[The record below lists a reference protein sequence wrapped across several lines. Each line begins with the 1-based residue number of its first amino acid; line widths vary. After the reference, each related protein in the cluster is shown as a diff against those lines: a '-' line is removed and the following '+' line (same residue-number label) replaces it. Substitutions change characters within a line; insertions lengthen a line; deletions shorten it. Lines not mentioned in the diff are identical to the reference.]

1 MIDKTPVTIVT
12 GFLGAGKTTLIRH
25 LIANAGRRRLALI
38 INEFG
43 DVGVDGDLVRNCSNT
58 ACPEDAIIELANGCI
73 CCTVADDFAPA
84 ITALLA
90 REPKPDHIVVETSG
104 LALPKPLIKAFDWP
118 DLRARLTVDG
128 VVAVVDAAAVAEG
141 RFADNPERLAEQRRA
156 DPSLDHDNPLEE
168 VYEDQLMSADLVVLN
183 KVDLIDKGQLE
194 ALKAQISAAVPR
206 AVKIAPVREGAIDP
220 GVLIGLNAAAE
231 DDLNARPSHHDAEG
245 EHDHDDFDTF
255 VVTIPAVHDPD
266 ALIDRLADAARAHEI
281 LRVKGFVE
289 VIGKPMRMLVQGVGS
304 RFRRDFERPW
314 GADEPRL
321 SRLVVIAG
329 RGVDRKVVAAALG
342 G

>member
-1 MIDKTPVTIVT
+1 MISRP
-12 GFLGAGKTTLIRH
+12 
-25 LIANAGRRRLALI
+25 
-38 INEFG
+38 
-43 DVGVDGDLVRNCSNT
+43 
-58 ACPEDAIIELANGCI
+58 P
-73 CCTVADDFAPA
+73 

-118 DLRARLTVDG
+118 DLRSKLTVDG

-141 RFADNPERLAEQRRA
+141 RFADDPARIAEQRAA

-183 KVDLIDKGQLE
+183 KADLVDKDELA
-194 ALKAQISAAVPR
+194 ALKAQIAAALPR
-206 AVKIAPVREGAIDP
+206 SVRIAPAREGAIDP
-220 GVLIGLNAAAE
+220 DVLIGMNSAAE
-231 DDLNARPSHHDAEG
+231 DDLAARPSHHDAAG

-255 VVTIPAVHDPD
+255 VVAIPAVRDPD
-266 ALIDRLADAARAHEI
+266 ALIDRLVKATRAHDI

-289 VIGKPMRMLVQGVGS
+289 VAGKPMRMLVQGVGS

-314 GADEPRL
+314 RVDELAAR
-321 SRLVVIAG
+321 AG
-329 RGVDRKVVAAALG
+329 SS
-342 G
+342 

>member
-1 MIDKTPVTIVT
+1 MLAKTPVTIVT

-25 LIANAGRRRLALI
+25 LLANAGGRRLALI

-43 DVGVDGDLVRNCSNT
+43 DLGVDGALVKGCADA

-84 ITALLA
+84 LTTLIA

-104 LALPKPLIKAFDWP
+104 LALPKPLVKAFDWP
-118 DLRARLTVDG
+118 ELRSRLTVDG

-141 RFADNPERLAEQRRA
+141 RFADDPARIAEQRLA

-168 VYEDQLMSADLVVLN
+168 VYEDQLMCADLVVLN
-183 KVDLIDKGQLE
+183 KADLVDKAELD
-194 ALKAQISAAVPR
+194 ALKAQIAGALPR
-206 AVKIAPVREGAIDP
+206 AVKIAPAREGAIAPD
-220 GVLIGLNAAAE
+220 VLIGMNAAAE
-231 DDLNARPSHHDAEG
+231 DDLGARPSRHDAEG

-255 VVTIPAVHDPD
+255 VVTIPAVGDPD
-266 ALIDRLADAARAHEI
+266 ALIDRLVATTHAHDI

-289 VIGKPMRMLVQGVGS
+289 VMGKPMRMLVQGVGS

-314 GADEPRL
+314 GPGEPRL
-321 SRLVVIAG
+321 SRLVVIAE
-329 RGVDRKVVAAALG
+329 RGVDRQAVAAALG

>member
-1 MIDKTPVTIVT
+1 MLAKTPVTIVT

-25 LIANAGRRRLALI
+25 LMANAGGRRLALI

-43 DVGVDGDLVRNCSNT
+43 DVGVDGDLIKGCSDA

-73 CCTVADDFAPA
+73 CCTVADDFVPA

-90 REPKPDHIVVETSG
+90 REPRPDHIVVETSG

-118 DLRARLTVDG
+118 ELRARLTVDG

-141 RFADNPERLAEQRRA
+141 RFADDPARVAEQRLA

-168 VYEDQLMSADLVVLN
+168 VYEDQLMSADLIVLN
-183 KVDLIDKGQLE
+183 KADLVDRDQLD
-194 ALKAQISAAVPR
+194 ALKAQITGAVPR
-206 AVKIAPVREGAIDP
+206 AVKIAAAREGAIDAD
-220 GVLIGLNAAAE
+220 VLIGMKSAAE

-255 VVTIPAVHDPD
+255 VVTVPAIRDPD
-266 ALIDRLADAARAHEI
+266 ALIDRLIVATRAHDI

-289 VIGKPMRMLVQGVGS
+289 VAGKPMRMLVQGVGQ

-314 GADEPRL
+314 GVNETRQ
-321 SRLVVIAG
+321 SRLVVIAQ
-329 RGVDRKVVAAALG
+329 RGVDREAVAAALG
-342 G
+342 A

>member
-1 MIDKTPVTIVT
+1 MLAKTPVTIVT

-25 LIANAGRRRLALI
+25 LLANAGGRRLALI

-43 DVGVDGDLVRNCSNT
+43 DVGVDGDLIRSCSDA

-118 DLRARLTVDG
+118 DLRSKLTVDG
-128 VVAVVDAAAVAEG
+128 VIAVVDAAAVAEG
-141 RFADNPERLAEQRRA
+141 RFADDPARVVEQRLA

-183 KVDLIDKGQLE
+183 KADLVGKEQLD
-194 ALKAQISAAVPR
+194 ALKAQIAGALPR
-206 AVKIAPVREGAIDP
+206 AVKIAPAREGAIGAD
-220 GVLIGLNAAAE
+220 VLIGMNAAAE
-231 DDLNARPSHHDAEG
+231 DDLHARPSHHDGEG
-245 EHDHDDFDTF
+245 EHHHDDFDTF
-255 VVTIPAVHDPD
+255 VVTIPAVRDPD
-266 ALIDRLADAARAHEI
+266 TLIDRLIAATRAHDI
-281 LRVKGFVE
+281 LRIKGFVE
-289 VIGKPMRMLVQGVGS
+289 VAGKPLRMLVQGVGQ
-304 RFRRDFERPW
+304 RFRRDFDRPW
-314 GADEPRL
+314 GVDEPRL
-321 SRLVVIAG
+321 SRLVVIAE
-329 RGVDRKVVAAALG
+329 RGVERDAVAAALG

>member
-1 MIDKTPVTIVT
+1 MLAKTPVTIVT

-25 LIANAGRRRLALI
+25 LMANAGGRRLALI

-43 DVGVDGDLVRNCSNT
+43 DVEVDGDLIKNCSDA

-84 ITALLA
+84 IAKLLA
-90 REPKPDHIVVETSG
+90 REPRPDHIVVETSG

-118 DLRARLTVDG
+118 DLRTRLTVDG

-141 RFADNPERLAEQRRA
+141 RFADDPARIAEQRLA

-183 KVDLIDKGQLE
+183 KADLVDEERLD
-194 ALKAQISAAVPR
+194 ALKAQIAGALPR
-206 AVKIAPVREGAIDP
+206 AVKIASTREGVIDP
-220 GVLIGLNAAAE
+220 DVLIGMNAAAE
-231 DDLNARPSHHDAEG
+231 DDLHARPSHHDAEG

-255 VVTIPAVHDPD
+255 VVTIPAVRDPD
-266 ALIDRLADAARAHEI
+266 TLIDQLIAATRAHDI
-281 LRVKGFVE
+281 LRVKGFIDVA
-289 VIGKPMRMLVQGVGS
+289 GKPLRMLVQGVGQ
-304 RFRRDFERPW
+304 RFRRDFDRPW
-314 GADEPRL
+314 GVDEPRL
-321 SRLVVIAG
+321 SRLVVIAE
-329 RGVDRKVVAAALG
+329 RGVDRDAVAAALG

>member
-1 MIDKTPVTIVT
+1 MLAKTPVTIVT

-25 LIANAGRRRLALI
+25 LLANAGGRRLALI

-43 DVGVDGDLVRNCSNT
+43 DIGVDGDLVKGCADA

-84 ITALLA
+84 IMRLID

-118 DLRARLTVDG
+118 DLRSRLTVDG
-128 VVAVVDAAAVAEG
+128 VVAVVDAAAVVEG
-141 RFADNPERLAEQRRA
+141 RFADDPARIAEQRMA

-183 KVDLIDKGQLE
+183 KADLVDKDELA
-194 ALKAQISAAVPR
+194 ALKA
-206 AVKIAPVREGAIDP
+206 KIAEALPRSVRIAPAREGVIDVD
-220 GVLIGLNAAAE
+220 VLIGMNSAAE
-231 DDLNARPSHHDAEG
+231 DDLAARPSHHDATG

-255 VVTIPAVHDPD
+255 VVAIPAVGDPD
-266 ALIDRLADAARAHEI
+266 ALIDRLVKATRAHDI

-289 VIGKPMRMLVQGVGS
+289 VAGKPMRMLVQGVGS
-304 RFRRDFERPW
+304 RFRRDFDRPW
-314 GADEPRL
+314 TADEPRS
-321 SRLVVIAG
+321 SRLVVIAE
-329 RGVDRKVVAAALG
+329 RGVDRGAVAAALG
-342 G
+342 A

>member
-1 MIDKTPVTIVT
+1 MLAKTPVTIVT

-25 LIANAGRRRLALI
+25 LLANAGGRRLALI

-43 DVGVDGDLVRNCSNT
+43 DVGVDGDLVKSCSDA

-84 ITALLA
+84 IMALLS

-118 DLRARLTVDG
+118 DLRSRLTVDG

-141 RFADNPERLAEQRRA
+141 RFADDPARVAEQRLA

-168 VYEDQLMSADLVVLN
+168 VYEDQLTSADLVVLN
-183 KVDLIDKGQLE
+183 KADLVDKNQLD
-194 ALKAQISAAVPR
+194 ALKAQIARAVPR

-220 GVLIGLNAAAE
+220 DVLIGMNAAAE
-231 DDLNARPSHHDAEG
+231 DDLGARPSHHDAEG

-255 VVTIPAVHDPD
+255 VVAIPSVRDPD
-266 ALIDRLADAARAHEI
+266 ALIDRLVAATRTHDI

-289 VIGKPMRMLVQGVGS
+289 VAGKPLRMLVQGVGQ
-304 RFRRDFERPW
+304 RFRRDFDRAW
-314 GADEPRL
+314 RVDEPRL
-321 SRLVVIAG
+321 SRLVVIG
-329 RGVDRKVVAAALG
+329 QKGIDREAVAAALG
-342 G
+342 A

>member
-1 MIDKTPVTIVT
+1 MFAKTPVTIVT

-25 LIANAGRRRLALI
+25 LLANAGGRRLALI

-43 DVGVDGDLVRNCSNT
+43 DVGVDGDLVKSCADA
-58 ACPEDAIIELANGCI
+58 ACPEDSIIELANGCI

-84 ITALLA
+84 LTALIA

-118 DLRARLTVDG
+118 ELRAKLTVDG

-141 RFADNPERLAEQRRA
+141 RFADDPARVAEQRLA

-168 VYEDQLMSADLVVLN
+168 VYEDQLMSADLIVLN
-183 KVDLIDKGQLE
+183 KADLVDKRQLE
-194 ALKAQISAAVPR
+194 ALKAQIAGAVPH
-206 AVKIAPVREGAIDP
+206 AVKIAPAREGAIGADILL
-220 GVLIGLNAAAE
+220 GISAAAE

-255 VVTIPAVHDPD
+255 VVAIPAVPDPD
-266 ALIDRLADAARAHEI
+266 GLIDRLVAAARAHDI

-289 VIGKPMRMLVQGVGS
+289 VAGKPMRMLVQGVGS

-314 GADEPRL
+314 GVNEPRL
-321 SRLVVIAG
+321 SRLVVIAQ
-329 RGVDRKVVAAALG
+329 RGVDREAVAAALG
-342 G
+342 A

>member
-1 MIDKTPVTIVT
+1 MLAKTPVTIVT

-25 LIANAGRRRLALI
+25 LVANAGGRRLALI

-43 DVGVDGDLVRNCSNT
+43 DVGVDGDLIKNCSDA
-58 ACPEDAIIELANGCI
+58 ACPEDAIIELANGCV
-73 CCTVADDFAPA
+73 CCTVADDFVAA
-84 ITALLA
+84 IMNLLA

-118 DLRARLTVDG
+118 DLRSKLTVDG

-141 RFADNPERLAEQRRA
+141 RFADDPARVAEQRLA

-183 KVDLIDKGQLE
+183 KVDLVDRHQLD
-194 ALKAQISAAVPR
+194 ALKAQIAGALPR
-206 AVKIAPVREGAIDP
+206 AVKIAPAREGAIDP
-220 GVLIGLNAAAE
+220 DVLIGMNAAAE
-231 DDLNARPSHHDAEG
+231 DDLHARPSHHDAEG

-255 VVTIPAVHDPD
+255 VVTIPAVRDPD
-266 ALIDRLADAARAHEI
+266 TLVDRLITATRAHDI
-281 LRVKGFVE
+281 LRVKGFIE
-289 VIGKPMRMLVQGVGS
+289 VAGKPLRMLVQGVGQ
-304 RFRRDFERPW
+304 RFRRDFDRPW
-314 GADEPRL
+314 GVDEPRL
-321 SRLVVIAG
+321 SRLVVIAE
-329 RGVDRKVVAAALG
+329 RGVDRDAVAATLG